1 MAPREAPA
9 TFPPALAAEFNVPPA
24 APPTLAAVFVTVPA
38 APPAAEVTPPNAP
51 RPPAIPGPAAE
62 PLRPPIVSISEPAAE
77 RYSAP
82 EQRPESPRLG
92 ELPRHASG
100 PPCQTQRPAQ

>member
-77 RYSAP
+77 ALLCAEATRS
-82 EQRPESPRLG
+82 EEHTS
-92 ELPRHASG
+92 ELQSL
-100 PPCQTQRPAQ
+100 TN